1 MLIKWVWIKSIIG
14 LLHEIY
20 VHSIIKSEV
29 DKEINK
35 KLERGGGGEDRYRKN
50 IKQKTYK

>member
-1 MLIKWVWIKSIIG
+1 MRKMKIMWARIKSIIG

-20 VHSIIKSEV
+20 VNSIIKSEI

-35 KLERGGGGEDRYRKN
+35 RLEGGRGE
-50 IKQKTYK
+50 KTDTEKI

>member
-35 KLERGGGGEDRYRKN
+35 KLEGGGGGRRQIQKEYKTKN
-50 IKQKTYK
+50 I